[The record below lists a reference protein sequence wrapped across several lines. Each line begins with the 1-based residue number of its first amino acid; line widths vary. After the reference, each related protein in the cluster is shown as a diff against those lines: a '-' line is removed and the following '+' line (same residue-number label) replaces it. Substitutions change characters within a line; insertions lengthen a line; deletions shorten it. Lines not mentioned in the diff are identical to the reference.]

1 MVRVSSRSGSGAGF
15 RAPHVRVTS
24 PHSLLARVVL
34 HATRRTSY
42 SGGLAAVARPA
53 GEKTTMTQEDTMQTD
68 SYARPYVAGSAL
80 RPASRVTG
88 ITG

>member
-1 MVRVSSRSGSGAGF
+1 
-15 RAPHVRVTS
+15 
-24 PHSLLARVVL
+24 
-34 HATRRTSY
+34 
-42 SGGLAAVARPA
+42 
-53 GEKTTMTQEDTMQTD
+53 MTQEDTMQTD